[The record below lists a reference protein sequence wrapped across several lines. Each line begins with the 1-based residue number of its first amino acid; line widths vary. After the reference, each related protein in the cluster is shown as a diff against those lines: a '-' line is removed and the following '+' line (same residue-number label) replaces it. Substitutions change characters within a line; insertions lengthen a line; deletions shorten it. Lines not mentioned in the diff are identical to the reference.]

1 MPAADL
7 PARHT
12 RPREPEMGRC
22 SDRRGHGG
30 GPAVK
35 AEGFGTLMFW
45 LAVGVSWEE
54 PQLLGPQVLSAA
66 AASLLPERAGAS
78 RRAVGTLTHKDKC
91 IGPLPYVRGYLNI
104 NRI

>member
-12 RPREPEMGRC
+12 RPPGAALEGMGRC

-30 GPAVK
+30 GCAVK
-35 AEGFGTLMFW
+35 TEGFGTLMLW

-66 AASLLPERAGAS
+66 ATSPLPARAGAS
-78 RRAVGTLTHKDKC
+78 R
-91 IGPLPYVRGYLNI
+91 
-104 NRI
+104 